1 MHPKP
6 KIYLMNFVSFAIV
19 IGLTCILCSCK
30 KSAEEENCAGIQ
42 QMTITAEKTSFYVGD
57 EIYLKAEAG
66 ELPAT
71 AYFSWTHTN
80 RVNNISTSPEV
91 HIYYAEK
98 ADEGW
103 FQLLVNY
110 PGCATKIDSVYISVK
125 NKPAIAPCNPANN
138 AVTFSTIPDIKPAT
152 VSWSYD
158 PSWKRRVLKAYGDF
172 RYPDFKIYF
181 NTFWDAKE
189 PEDGEYNIVTMAK
202 TDEYPPYTVTISSL
216 YSGNYFESGA
226 GKVYVSHV
234 NNKLRVTFCNIQFN
248 DGTGIKT
255 TATGALTA
263 P

>member
-1 MHPKP
+1 
-6 KIYLMNFVSFAIV
+6 MNYVSFV
-19 IGLTCILCSCK
+19 LFIGLTGILYGCK
-30 KSAEEENCAGIQ
+30 KGSTEEKNCAGIQ
-42 QMTITAEKTSFYVGD
+42 KVKIVAEKNSFYVGD
-57 EIYLKAEAG
+57 EIYLNADGDE
-66 ELPAT
+66 PAT

-91 HIYYAEK
+91 HISYAEK

-103 FQLLVNY
+103 FYLLVTY
-110 PGCATKIDSVYISVK
+110 PGCATKIDSVYVSVK
-125 NKPAIAPCNPANN
+125 NKPAISPCNSTNN
-138 AVTFSTIPDIKPAT
+138 AVTFSTIPDISPAT
-152 VSWSYD
+152 VTWSYD
-158 PSWKRRVLKAYGDF
+158 PSWKRRVLQAYGG
-172 RYPDFKIYF
+172 RGYPDFKIYF

-189 PEDGEYNIVTMAK
+189 PEDGEYNIVTMAA
-202 TDEYPPYTVTISSL
+202 TNEYPPYTVTISSL
-216 YSGNYFESGA
+216 YSGIYFESGV

>member
-1 MHPKP
+1 
-6 KIYLMNFVSFAIV
+6 MNYVSLATV
-19 IGLTCILCSCK
+19 IGLTGVLCSCK

-42 QMTITAEKTSFYVGD
+42 QLKIAAEKTSFYVGD
-57 EIYLKAEAG
+57 EIYLSALADD
-66 ELPAT
+66 LPAT
-71 AYFSWTHTN
+71 AYFQWTHTN
-80 RVNNISTSPEV
+80 RVNYISNSPEV
-91 HIYYAEK
+91 NISYAEK

-103 FQLLVNY
+103 FYMHANY
-110 PGCATKIDSVYISVK
+110 PGCPIKIDSIYITVK
-125 NKPAIAPCNPANN
+125 NKPAISPCNPTNN
-138 AVTFSTIPDIKPAT
+138 AVKFSSIPDIAPAT

-158 PSWKRRVLKAYGDF
+158 PSWKRRVLKAYGGTG
-172 RYPDFKIYF
+172 YPDFKIYF
-181 NTFWDAKE
+181 NTYWDAKE

-202 TDEYPPYTVTISSL
+202 THEYPPYTVTISSL
-216 YSGNYFESGA
+216 YSGIYFESGV